1 MRCEKVT
8 IDQLLYI
15 PCELSS
21 FLIES
26 LTRQGQTFPLRVK
39 QVEEHI
45 YQVIDGNKRASYFK
59 HYAPTTL
66 ISVDIINDFTTA
78 GSNYWGNKNHH

>member
-8 IDQLLYI
+8 IDQLQYTS
-15 PCELSS
+15 CELNDS
-21 FLIES
+21 LVES
-26 LTRQGQTFPLRVK
+26 LNRQGQTFPLRVK
-39 QVEEHI
+39 QIEENI

-59 HYAPTTL
+59 QYAPSTC